1 MFTLAIV
8 AALVVGSILAYQ
20 VLPGLRLGVNTHL
33 VATVKDLRRQ
43 SGWGGYAPVRPVR
56 ATASSAVAD
65 HGAPLLT
72 DLINTDY
79 WAADATRDRQPWIT
93 ISFAKPTDLDW
104 LIVTSGAGPDFGR
117 IARPKDVRLTY
128 SDGTSEELVLK
139 DDPRASGYEIHGY
152 SVTWV
157 KMQILSVYPSS
168 QNTWVAIAELE
179 FFRLR

>member
-1 MFTLAIV
+1 LV
-8 AALVVGSILAYQ
+8 VLALVVAIVVGSVLAYQ
-20 VLPGLRLGVNTHL
+20 AIPGLRLGVNTHL
-33 VATVKDLRRQ
+33 VATVKELRRQ

-56 ATASSAVAD
+56 ATASSQIAS

-79 WAADATRDRQPWIT
+79 WAADTSRDRQPLIT

-104 LIVTSGAGPDFGR
+104 MIVTSGAGPDFGR

-128 SDGTSEELVLK
+128 SDGTSEELSLR
-139 DDPRASGYEIHGY
+139 DDPRAAGYEVHGY

-157 KMQILSVYPSS
+157 KMQILSVYPST
-168 QNTWVAIAELE
+168 QDTWVAIAELE
-179 FFRLR
+179 FWRLN